1 MPKKD
6 DIWKDIPSTEKI
18 KSITPPKSVNDFTKV
33 TNRYNADRYEIFEDG
48 YYDSDDIDEFIN
60 DEEES
65 DEESDETPHP
75 SRIKGYR
82 RRLLPKNSDSD
93 SEESD
98 SCQPLQNDSAD
109 EGSLGKGSSKVT
121 EDNGSRSNSPLSG
134 LKLKKTKYKSNVI
147 ESSDSDTEVEEN
159 DNDNKSPQN
168 ESCHNLGATANSNN
182 SPSSSI
188 ASVEQQSNSDVKA
201 FEHTDSGAEVVITES
216 DEELSVYC
224 ASVEKVQGSIV
235 VSSESSE
242 SESSSGCESE
252 AESDG
257 SGSETEEELQK
268 HDRAYRQRQQK
279 QKKFEEFKQLRKNRQ
294 LSSSK

>member
-1 MPKKD
+1 M
-6 DIWKDIPSTEKI
+6 
-18 KSITPPKSVNDFTKV
+18 V
-33 TNRYNADRYEIFEDG
+33 
-48 YYDSDDIDEFIN
+48 
-60 DEEES
+60 
-65 DEESDETPHP
+65 
-75 SRIKGYR
+75 
-82 RRLLPKNSDSD
+82 PKNSDSD

-201 FEHTDSGAEVVITES
+201 VEHTDSGAEVVITES

-242 SESSSGCESE
+242 SDSSSGCESE
-252 AESDG
+252 AESGG

>member
-1 MPKKD
+1 M
-6 DIWKDIPSTEKI
+6 
-18 KSITPPKSVNDFTKV
+18 
-33 TNRYNADRYEIFEDG
+33 
-48 YYDSDDIDEFIN
+48 
-60 DEEES
+60 
-65 DEESDETPHP
+65 
-75 SRIKGYR
+75 
-82 RRLLPKNSDSD
+82 
-93 SEESD
+93 
-98 SCQPLQNDSAD
+98 
-109 EGSLGKGSSKVT
+109 T

-168 ESCHNLGATANSNN
+168 ESCHNLEATANSNN

-201 FEHTDSGAEVVITES
+201 VEHTDSGAEVVITES

-224 ASVEKVQGSIV
+224 ASVEKVQSSIV

-252 AESDG
+252 AESGG